1 MLITNIDN
9 LAKLVEQYSVI
20 AKLFADD
27 VKV

>member
-1 MLITNIDN
+1 MLITNIDD
-9 LAKLVEQYSVI
+9 LAKLVEHYSVI